1 MSIVCSWREKNS
13 RFNQLNFAKLISKM
27 SKTQVIIIKNY
38 KELENI
44 LKRNLI
50 SDEIIIGM
58 GAGVISKH
66 MRELK
71 TIL

>member
-1 MSIVCSWREKNS
+1 MQLERKKKNS

-38 KELENI
+38 KELGKYF
-44 LKRNLI
+44 KRNLI